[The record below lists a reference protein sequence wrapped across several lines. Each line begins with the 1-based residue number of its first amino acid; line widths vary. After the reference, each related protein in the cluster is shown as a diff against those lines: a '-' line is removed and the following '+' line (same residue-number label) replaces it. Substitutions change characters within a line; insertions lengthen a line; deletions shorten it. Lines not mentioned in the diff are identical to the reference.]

1 MSIPKRIPAVIA
13 ALALAL
19 PVAPPAAAYDQ
30 ICVRNSGAFNATF
43 QIVFKDRARND
54 IEDYVAG
61 DHIINVNFS
70 DKNDSA
76 EFNHGYAFYRI
87 SPSGRGLRPGNT
99 SYCASWREIAEG
111 IGRTPV
117 AGEAFSLRAEGGIFG
132 EAEYCHQANNHRRW
146 NDSGHPWHRVF
157 NWTGRGGNLHFT
169 TWGTTLN
176 LHCDIR
182 DGEYMWEGCEQGRE
196 GFRKSACY
204 PWRPQITGSVA
215 YDLTADPSKSIA
227 YLASVARRGA
237 NLDARVNNE
246 YPLHVAV
253 RLDRLD
259 HTKVLLGQGPYL
271 NGGDA
276 LDSDRNRARLNWQN
290 ANGESPLYLAAE
302 LGRIEH
308 ARALLDNRAD
318 VNLVNAQGDAP
329 LHALA
334 RSLPPN
340 FADMVNLLAGAGA
353 DMLAHG
359 GDGRTPLMIALEAG
373 ATPDELRA
381 LVAARTHP
389 EQHDRHRAFSP
400 IHRATAVSTD
410 VIAALTSTGA
420 NIDIQDGHGL
430 TPLLWASDMTAEPPT
445 GGQTREEMALA
456 MIEMGA
462 SPSMRSNDQR
472 FPLLVMVETGMSP
485 DGLRAVVAA
494 GAAEDARGNNGYTPL
509 HAAIKRS
516 PEVVKILLS
525 GDDVDANATD
535 RAGLTPLMWAATTE
549 WWERAAW
556 GDNAQQSF
564 AEIVDA
570 LMKAGADPTIESRDG
585 QTALALAEE
594 REKPEYMKA
603 KLRQAIAWREIRP
616 DEPREDGQTALQ
628 AALSAG
634 DEDEA
639 RRMLELGADPNLAL
653 GDSDSNGGRRP
664 LMIAVEERLSTD
676 LIREIVDAG
685 GDPAMHD
692 RHRTFSPLHKAT
704 DYSVAAIEALLSGGA
719 DINARDGWGRT
730 PFFWN
735 SDLNAPAPDT
745 GTREE
750 MALAMLEMGADPAI
764 LQWGTINR
772 KDYPLFRL
780 VRSGMSPDGL
790 RAVVAAGARGDLPGD
805 SRFSALHAAVKRSVL
820 VVQAL
825 LATGQGEGL
834 DVNVKDGNGFTPL
847 MWAMDPN
854 AELEDPPF
862 SATDLI
868 DALLSAGADPL
879 AENNNG
885 ETAISLAEKNGM
897 PAGIIFQMR
906 VAADPEFINTPGEN
920 GLTPLQ
926 AALAARDEQTARTLL
941 HPHHYK
947 HTADPNEA
955 AGGRRPLMIAVEE
968 RLSLGMIHA
977 LIDAGGDPT
986 LHDGDRDF
994 SALHKSVGYSFGAM
1008 ETLLSRGADIN
1019 ARDGWGRTPLFWA
1032 SDMEAEPPNPET
1044 REEFALLM
1052 IERGADPSIGQFDG
1066 RLDKPLIRM
1075 VETGMSAA
1083 GLRKVVAAGGR
1094 ADEEGDSHYTSLHA
1108 GVKRSA
1114 AVVEALL
1121 SDDEAN
1127 VDAPD
1132 GNGLTPL
1139 MWAMNTDADLEDG
1152 THLEVIDTLLNH
1164 GANPLAEN
1172 NDGETVISLAE
1183 ARGMPDDVLAL
1194 LRAASPEPDSGGGN
1208 SSAVVSGNN
1217 TSLRDLA
1224 GNVSG
1229 GLSAQPAP
1237 APNPIEAVIEAIVN
1251 GDAVDFIG
1259 AMERT
1264 DPDQLRGYRNP
1275 ETGDSLLHLFARCAS
1290 NRAPDCVAKADAL
1303 MVQVSINPDAQN
1315 NEGETALHAA
1325 ARADSLDVVRT
1336 LLVNGGA
1343 NPDIPNRD
1351 GELIY
1356 DFLRRK
1362 LDSDYRLDGSMA
1374 RDLLRR
1380 FPPPDGDDETSS
1392 QDAPDV
1398 DPDEEE

>member
-1 MSIPKRIPAVIA
+1 MSIPKRIPALIA

-19 PVAPPAAAYDQ
+19 PVVPPAAAYDQ
-30 ICVRNSGAFNATF
+30 ICVRNDGHFHAYFHITF
-43 QIVFKDRARND
+43 RDRKAD
-54 IEDYVAG
+54 TVPDYRHGRHTV
-61 DHIINVNFS
+61 NVNFS
-70 DKNDSA
+70 DKNDGAPFSH
-76 EFNHGYAFYRI
+76 EYWTLYHTPDIRNY
-87 SPSGRGLRPGNT
+87 GRGGTRCL
-99 SYCASWREIAEG
+99 SKDDIAERNG
-111 IGRTPV
+111 HIPSP
-117 AGEAFSLRAEGGIFG
+117 GEAFSIKAGALGG
-132 EAEYCHQANNHRRW
+132 EAEWCHQANNQRRW
-146 NDSGHPWHRVF
+146 NDSGGPWHRVF
-157 NWTGRGGNLHFT
+157 TWPENGGRLDLT
-169 TWGTTLN
+169 TWGTSLN

-182 DGEYMWEGCEQGRE
+182 NGEYMWEGCAQGRE

-204 PWRPQITGSVA
+204 PWRPALTGRAA

-253 RLDRLD
+253 RLDRLE

-271 NGGDA
+271 NAGEA
-276 LDSDRNRARLNWQN
+276 LGSDRNRARLNWQN

-308 ARALLDNRAD
+308 ARALIANRAD

-340 FADMVNLLAGAGA
+340 FAEMVNLLAESGA

-373 ATPDELRA
+373 ATPDELRT

-389 EQHDRHRAFSP
+389 EQHDRHRSFSP

-410 VIAALTSTGA
+410 IVAALISTGA

-430 TPLLWASDMTAEPPT
+430 TPLLWASDMTAEPPA

-456 MIEMGA
+456 MIELGA

-494 GAAEDARGNNGYTPL
+494 GGAEDARGNNGYTPL

-516 PEVVKILLS
+516 PEVVKAILS
-525 GDDVDANATD
+525 GEDVNVNMTD
-535 RAGLTPLMWAATTE
+535 RNGFTPLMWAATTQ
-549 WWERAAW
+549 WRERAAW
-556 GDNAQQSF
+556 GDDSQQAFS
-564 AEIVDA
+564 EIVDA
-570 LMKAGADPTIESRDG
+570 LMEAGADPEIENRDG
-585 QTALALAEE
+585 KTALALAEE
-594 REKPEYMKA
+594 QEQPEYMKA
-603 KLRQAIAWREIRP
+603 KLRQAIAWREVRP

-692 RHRTFSPLHKAT
+692 RHRTFSSLHKAT

-825 LATGQGEGL
+825 LATGQGERL

-847 MWAMDPN
+847 MWAMDPD
-854 AELEDPPF
+854 AELEDPPY

-868 DALLSAGADPL
+868 DALLNAGADPAL
-879 AENNNG
+879 ENNNG

-906 VAADPEFINTPGEN
+906 VAADPDFINTPGEN

-926 AALAARDEQTARTLL
+926 SALAAGDEQTARTLL

-968 RLSLGMIHA
+968 RLSLGMIHT

-986 LHDGDRDF
+986 LHDADRTF
-994 SALHKSVGYSFGAM
+994 SALHKSVEYSFGAM

-1019 ARDGWGRTPLFWA
+1019 PRDGRGRTPLFWA
-1032 SDMEAEPPNPET
+1032 SNMEGPAPNPET
-1044 REEFALLM
+1044 REELVLLM
-1052 IERGADPSIGQFDG
+1052 IERGADPAIGQLDG
-1066 RLDKPLIRM
+1066 LDKPLIRM
-1075 VETGMSAA
+1075 VETGMSAE

-1094 ADEEGDSHYTSLHA
+1094 ADEEGDSNYTALHA

-1121 SDDEAN
+1121 SGDAN

-1139 MWAMNTDADLEDG
+1139 MWAMNMDEDLEDG
-1152 THLEVIDTLLNH
+1152 THLDVIDALLNG

-1172 NDGETVISLAE
+1172 NYGDTVISLAE
-1183 ARGMPDDVLAL
+1183 TGGAPEEVLTR
-1194 LRAASPEPDSGGGN
+1194 LRAASP
-1208 SSAVVSGNN
+1208 SSAGAETSQTSGAGEAGEAEEAGESGMSEEDAIEKLKEAFLAENSLAVFADIAREVEEVVG
-1217 TSLRDLA
+1217 
-1224 GNVSG
+1224 
-1229 GLSAQPAP
+1229 
-1237 APNPIEAVIEAIVN
+1237 
-1251 GDAVDFIG
+1251 
-1259 AMERT
+1259 MER
-1264 DPDQLRGYRNP
+1264 LLEYRD
-1275 ETGDSLLHLFARCAS
+1275 EDTGDSIWHSAARCEGDQIICVDKVRDVMGLAFEKTG
-1290 NRAPDCVAKADAL
+1290 RFPDRRDL
-1303 MVQVSINPDAQN
+1303 GDENG
-1315 NEGETALHAA
+1315 EGETPVHIATR
-1325 ARADSLDVVRT
+1325 ARNVDMIMHFAQWVE
-1336 LLVNGGA
+1336 
-1343 NPDIPNRD
+1343 NPGQPDRD
-1351 GELIY
+1351 GNTFHA
-1356 DFLRRK
+1356 FLREVAE
-1362 LDSDYRLDGSMA
+1362 DGRSPEGEMA
-1374 RDLLRR
+1374 AHLLSRYPER
-1380 FPPPDGDDETSS
+1380 
-1392 QDAPDV
+1392 
-1398 DPDEEE
+1398 

>member
-1 MSIPKRIPAVIA
+1 MLVSKRIPAVIA

-19 PVAPPAAAYDQ
+19 PVAPPAVAYDQ
-30 ICVRNSGAFNATF
+30 ICVRNDGHFHAYF
-43 QIVFKDRARND
+43 QITFRDRKAD
-54 IEDYVAG
+54 TVPDYRYGRHTV
-61 DHIINVNFS
+61 NVNFS

-76 EFNHGYAFYRI
+76 PFSHEYWSLYNTRDIYTY
-87 SPSGRGLRPGNT
+87 GRGGTRCL
-99 SYCASWREIAEG
+99 SKDDIAERNG
-111 IGRTPV
+111 HIPSP
-117 AGEAFSLRAEGGIFG
+117 GEAFSIKAGAVGG
-132 EAEYCHQANNHRRW
+132 EEEWCHQANNHRRW
-146 NDSGHPWHRVF
+146 NDAGNPWHRVF
-157 NWTGRGGNLHFT
+157 TWPEKGGRLDLT
-169 TWGTTLN
+169 TWGTSLN

-182 DGEYMWEGCEQGRE
+182 NGEYMWEGCAQGRE

-204 PWRPQITGSVA
+204 PWRPALTGRAA
-215 YDLTADPSKSIA
+215 YDLTSDPSKSIA

-253 RLDRLD
+253 RLDRLE

-271 NGGDA
+271 NAGEA

-290 ANGESPLYLAAE
+290 ANGESPLYLAAQ
-302 LGRIEH
+302 LGRVEH
-308 ARALLDNRAD
+308 ARALIANRAD
-318 VNLVNAQGDAP
+318 VNLVNAQGNAP
-329 LHALA
+329 LHAVAL
-334 RSLPPN
+334 SLPDN
-340 FADMVNLLAGAGA
+340 FAEMVNILAGAGA

-359 GDGRTPLMIALEAG
+359 GDGRTPLMMALEAG

-400 IHRATAVSTD
+400 IHRATALSTD
-410 VIAALTSTGA
+410 AVAALISTGA

-430 TPLLWASDMTAEPPT
+430 TPLLWASDMTAEPPA

-456 MIEMGA
+456 MIELGA

-485 DGLRAVVAA
+485 EGLRAVVAA

-516 PEVVKILLS
+516 PEVVKAILS
-525 GDDVDANATD
+525 GEDVNVNMTD
-535 RAGLTPLMWAATTE
+535 RNGFTPLMWAATTE
-549 WWERAAW
+549 WRERAAW
-556 GDNAQQSF
+556 GDNAQQAFS
-564 AEIVDA
+564 EIIDA
-570 LMKAGADPTIESRDG
+570 LMEAGANPEIENRDG
-585 QTALALAEE
+585 KTALALAEE
-594 REKPEYMKA
+594 REQPEYMKA
-603 KLRQAIAWREIRP
+603 KLRQAIAWREVRP

-628 AALSAG
+628 IALSEG

-653 GDSDSNGGRRP
+653 GDSDDNGGRRP

-676 LIREIVDAG
+676 LIREIVAAG
-685 GDPAMHD
+685 GDSSLHD

-704 DYSVAAIEALLSGGA
+704 DYSIAAIEALLSGGA
-719 DINARDGWGRT
+719 DINVRDGWGRT

-735 SDLNAPAPDT
+735 SDLNAAAPDT

-780 VRSGMSPDGL
+780 VRSGMSPEGL

-847 MWAMDPN
+847 MWAMDPD

-862 SATDLI
+862 SAGDLI

-897 PAGIIFQMR
+897 PAGIIFKMR

-926 AALAARDEQTARTLL
+926 SALESGDEQTARALL
-941 HPHHYK
+941 HPHHYTP
-947 HTADPNEA
+947 TADPNEA

-968 RLSLGMIHA
+968 RLSLGMIHT

-986 LHDGDRDF
+986 LHDADRDF
-994 SALHKSVGYSFGAM
+994 SALHKSVEYSFGAM

-1019 ARDGWGRTPLFWA
+1019 TRDGWGRTPLFWA
-1032 SDMEAEPPNPET
+1032 SDMEAAAPNPET

-1052 IERGADPSIGQFDG
+1052 IERGADPAIGQLDG

-1075 VETGMSAA
+1075 VETGMSPA
-1083 GLRKVVAAGGR
+1083 GLRAVVAAGGR
-1094 ADEEGDSHYTSLHA
+1094 ADEEGDSHYTALHA

-1121 SDDEAN
+1121 SGGAD

-1132 GNGLTPL
+1132 ENGLTPL
-1139 MWAMNTDADLEDG
+1139 MWAMNMDADLEDG
-1152 THLEVIDTLLNH
+1152 TLLDVIDALLNH
-1164 GANPLAEN
+1164 RANPLAEN
-1172 NDGETVISLAE
+1172 NDGDTVISLAE
-1183 ARGMPDDVLAL
+1183 AGGMPEEVLAR
-1194 LRAASPEPDSGGGN
+1194 LRAASPASGRGET
-1208 SSAVVSGNN
+1208 SESGE
-1217 TSLRDLA
+1217 S
-1224 GNVSG
+1224 
-1229 GLSAQPAP
+1229 
-1237 APNPIEAVIEAIVN
+1237 EAETEDAEAEAIAKLKAAFLADN
-1251 GDAVDFIG
+1251 SPAVFADIARETEEVVG
-1259 AMERT
+1259 MER
-1264 DPDQLRGYRNP
+1264 LLEYR
-1275 ETGDSLLHLFARCAS
+1275 EEGTGDSIWHFAARCGSEAGPQQSPFDLVVCADKLAAITDLTLEKMGRGFPIDREMGAENSDGETPTHIAMRARNIHMVGNFARFVG
-1290 NRAPDCVAKADAL
+1290 APN
-1303 MVQVSINPDAQN
+1303 SPDRDGNAF
-1315 NEGETALHAA
+1315 HAFL
-1325 ARADSLDVVRT
+1325 REVLESDPDGRT
-1336 LLVNGGA
+1336 LEGGLA
-1343 NPDIPNRD
+1343 R
-1351 GELIY
+1351 
-1356 DFLRRK
+1356 FL
-1362 LDSDYRLDGSMA
+1362 LE
-1374 RDLLRR
+1374 R
-1380 FPPPDGDDETSS
+1380 FPS
-1392 QDAPDV
+1392 
-1398 DPDEEE
+1398 EE